1 MYTSHQLPPKLIVD
15 KPNNSSSYTSY
26 RSNHLPF
33 TTCVPSLHAK
43 FSLYIIAMFQE
54 TPIRASYRSNHFPS
68 HILGSYIIVKFHK
81 TQIRVN

>member
-43 FSLYIIAMFQE
+43 FSLYIIVMFQE
-54 TPIRASYRSNHFPS
+54 TPIRASYCSNHFPLTYS
-68 HILGSYIIVKFHK
+68 RFIYYSEVP
-81 TQIRVN
+81 QDSN